1 MKKKRPRNVHIFR
14 LHSIRFRYF
23 LSFQSRFS
31 GNTVD
36 LIGIRTRNMIREGV
50 WADDKSTTTTNS
62 FQNIFTLNQS
72 MILSDWTRTDS
83 SLKNKE
89 RHSIPLIFGDI

>member
-1 MKKKRPRNVHIFR
+1 MKKKRPITFVYIQFDFVIFY
-14 LHSIRFRYF
+14 LFNQD
-23 LSFQSRFS
+23 FQE
-31 GNTVD
+31 NTVD
-36 LIGIRTRNMIREGV
+36 LIGIRTQNMTIEGV
-50 WADDKSTTTTNS
+50 RADDKSTTTTNS

-72 MILSDWTRTDS
+72 MILSDWTLTDS